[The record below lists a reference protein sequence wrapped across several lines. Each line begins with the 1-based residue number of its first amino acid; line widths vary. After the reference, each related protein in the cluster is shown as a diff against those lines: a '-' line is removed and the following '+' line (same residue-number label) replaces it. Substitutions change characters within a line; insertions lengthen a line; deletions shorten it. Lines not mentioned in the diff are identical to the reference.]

1 LQGFSCYLL
10 NFPRHVDTLFG
21 THASK
26 EYYMITFLKWIV
38 TALVA
43 ALMWLVG
50 KYTVE
55 YFDTKN
61 YNR

>member
-1 LQGFSCYLL
+1 MI
-10 NFPRHVDTLFG
+10 TLF
-21 THASK
+21 
-26 EYYMITFLKWIV
+26 KWII

-55 YFDTKN
+55 YFDTASHNSK
-61 YNR
+61 

>member
-1 LQGFSCYLL
+1 
-10 NFPRHVDTLFG
+10 
-21 THASK
+21 
-26 EYYMITFLKWIV
+26 MITFLKWIV

-61 YNR
+61 YNK